1 MSERVRR
8 FPNTQTARLRRNW
21 RKGIYIVPSLLT
33 TANIFCGF
41 IAIMESLL
49 GNQWIAKGEM
59 PVSAEHFNKAALA
72 IGFAAL
78 FDLLDGRIAR
88 MTNTTS
94 EFGIELDSIAD
105 VVSFGVAPAV
115 LAYTWGYG
123 QMPQFN
129 KFAWAVSFL
138 FLICG
143 ALRLARYN
151 VQARQTNPNLPP
163 KNPKEKKA
171 FVGMPIPA
179 GAYLIAAIVHFY
191 PLPLMVIQNL
201 RIPFSSKELPLDAR
215 ALAVMLLV
223 LVTCLAFL
231 MVSTIRYSSLGKIGS
246 DKTSPRAMLLGIVL
260 IGLCIWFWSDW
271 SLLILATAYV
281 SHGVLIKLWS
291 YIKPRR
297 HDDVEVSHQP
307 SSEARG

>member
-1 MSERVRR
+1 MMERGPR
-8 FPNTQTARLRRNW
+8 FPNRQAARLRRNW
-21 RKGIYIVPSLLT
+21 RKGIYVVPSLLT

-41 IAIMESLL
+41 IAIMESML
-49 GNQWIAKGEM
+49 GNQWIVKGDLHIA
-59 PVSAEHFNKAALA
+59 AEHFNKAAMA

-129 KFAWAVSFL
+129 KFAWAISFL

-179 GAYLIAAIVHFY
+179 GAYLIAAIVHFA
-191 PLPLMVIQNL
+191 PLPLLSIQAL
-201 RIPFSSKELPLDAR
+201 RVPFSDKEIPLDTR
-215 ALAVMLLV
+215 VLAILLLV
-223 LVTCLAFL
+223 LVGCLAFL

-246 DKTSPRAMLLGIVL
+246 EKTSPRVLLLGMVMV
-260 IGLCIWFWSDW
+260 GLCIWFWSDW

-281 SHGVLIKLWS
+281 SHGVLLKLWS
-291 YIKPRR
+291 FIKPRR
-297 HDDVEVSHQP
+297 RDEVEISRQP
-307 SSEARG
+307 SSEARS